1 MRPGIATLAAA
12 LALAAAVLAAA
23 GCGGSAGGGAPPA
36 LTISAAA
43 SLKSALTR
51 YDASFAPARARAQFA
66 GSDIL
71 AAQIEQGA
79 RPDVFAA
86 ANTSLPQLLYAHH
99 LVEHPLAFAA
109 NRLVI
114 AVPADATR
122 IRGIAD
128 LARPGTAIAI
138 GSPTVPIGAY
148 TRKVLARLGS
158 QAARILANVRTQEP
172 DVSGIVGK
180 LTQGAAS
187 AGFTYASDVRATHG
201 QLRAIALPAS
211 LQPVVTYAA
220 AIVRGTA
227 HHRQAAAY
235 LAGLRSGA
243 GQRDLLAAGFL
254 PPP

>member
-1 MRPGIATLAAA
+1 MRRRIAA
-12 LALAAAVLAAA
+12 LAAVLGLA
-23 GCGGSAGGGAPPA
+23 GCGSSAGGATKPTPT

-43 SLKSALTR
+43 SLKPALTR
-51 YDASFAPARARAQFA
+51 YDANFTPAQARAQFA

-86 ANTSLPQLLYAHH
+86 ADTSLPRLLFAKQ
-99 LVEHPLAFAA
+99 LVERPVDFAA

-114 AVPADATR
+114 AVPATGTR
-122 IRGIAD
+122 IRSIAD
-128 LARPGTAIAI
+128 LERPGTAIAV
-138 GSPTVPIGAY
+138 GSPTVPIGVY
-148 TRKVLARLGS
+148 TRQVLARLGTGAS
-158 QAARILANVRTQEP
+158 RILGNVRTQEP
-172 DVSGIVGK
+172 DVNGIVGK
-180 LTQGAAS
+180 LTQGAAA

-220 AIVRGTA
+220 AVVRGTA
-227 HHRQAAAY
+227 HHRQAVAY
-235 LAGLRSGA
+235 LEGLRSGA
-243 GQRDLLAAGFL
+243 GQRDLIAAGFL

>member
-1 MRPGIATLAAA
+1 MRRGI
-12 LALAAAVLAAA
+12 AVLAAILGLA
-23 GCGGSAGGGAPPA
+23 GCGSSAGGATKPT

-43 SLKSALTR
+43 SLKSALTH
-51 YDASFAPARARAQFA
+51 YDASFTPAQARAQFA

-79 RPDVFAA
+79 RPDLFAA
-86 ANTSLPQLLYAHH
+86 ANASLPQLLFAKH
-99 LVEHPLAFAA
+99 LVERPVAIAA

-114 AVPADATR
+114 AVPATDTR
-122 IRGIAD
+122 IRSLAD
-128 LARPGTAIAI
+128 LERPGTAIAV
-138 GSPTVPIGAY
+138 GSPTVPIGVY

-158 QAARILANVRTQEP
+158 RASRILGNVRTQEP

-180 LTQGAAS
+180 LTQGAAA

-220 AIVRGTA
+220 AVVRGTT
-227 HHRQAAAY
+227 HDRQAAAY

-243 GQRDLLAAGFL
+243 GQRDLIAAGFL